1 MKNPYLAADPV
12 PTAASLPKSRRAV
25 RPKAGARS
33 LGYRLWALLPLFVSM
48 VACGSSGAPSAEGV
62 AQAGEPIQGGQ
73 FDQEHTSVV
82 GMFTIQGNYGGM
94 CTGTLIA
101 PNLVLT
107 ARHCVAPSQSG
118 ERYVVC
124 GASAFGQ
131 PYAPTNIYFT
141 NDDQMSDHGN
151 WFRTSGVRVPP
162 QGNDTCGYDMALVI
176 LAGSGIPESV
186 AVPYI
191 PRIDLDPAQ
200 GEVYQ
205 AVGYGVT
212 NPAGGGSGNRM
223 SRANLKVAC
232 APGECGR
239 GVEPTEFVGETGI
252 CSGDSGGPA
261 LDASGKVIG
270 VVSRGQ
276 EPCDNPV
283 YGSVSRWKD
292 WITQVAREAANT
304 GGYTPPFWV
313 TTGKSDLPPQ
323 GGTGGTGGSGVTPP
337 VDAQGQGCSA
347 SQACPSGYQ
356 CYLPSADSAAYCAA
370 ECSASACGA
379 GTSCQSVATASLC
392 LDQGAT
398 NGGGDSGGCSVA
410 PATLS
415 QRGPAKP
422 VPWIAGLLLIGL
434 AAARAR
440 RATR

>member
-12 PTAASLPKSRRAV
+12 LPAAPLPKSR
-25 RPKAGARS
+25 G
-33 LGYRLWALLPLFVSM
+33 LWALLPLFLSTI
-48 VACGSSGAPSAEGV
+48 ACGSSGAPSAEGT
-62 AQAGEPIQGGQ
+62 AQAAEPIQGGQ

-118 ERYVVC
+118 ERFVVC

-176 LAGSGIPESV
+176 LAGSGIPASV

-212 NPAGGGSGNRM
+212 NPATGNSGNRM

-232 APGECGR
+232 APGDCGR

-261 LDASGKVIG
+261 LDTSGKVIG

-283 YGSVSRWKD
+283 YGSVSRWKA
-292 WITQVAREAANT
+292 WITQVAREAAT
-304 GGYTPPFWV
+304 AGGYTPPFWV
-313 TTGKSDLPPQ
+313 TTGKSDPPPE
-323 GGTGGTGGSGVTPP
+323 GGTGGSGGIDPP
-337 VDAQGQGCSA
+337 IDAQGQRCSA
-347 SQACPSGYQ
+347 SQGCPSGYQ

-370 ECSASACGA
+370 DCSSASACGA
-379 GTSCQSVATASLC
+379 GTSCQAVASASLC
-392 LDQGAT
+392 LDQGAA
-398 NGGGDSGGCSVA
+398 NGGGDSGGCAVA
-410 PATLS
+410 PAVAS
-415 QRGPAKP
+415 HRGPAKP
-422 VPWIAGLLLIGL
+422 VPWIAGLLLVGL
-434 AAARAR
+434 TAARAR
-440 RATR
+440 RARR